1 MIALQCLGLI
11 PHFFGYDM
19 PTATP
24 LETLID
30 EPKDPKPIY
39 IKGKSDYVK
48 KPIPKNAIESIWKLM
63 IEGETLSMQWNPY
76 GGRMKEIS
84 PSETPF
90 PHRAGNLFLIQYFK
104 SWIDESPGDIE
115 RHVNF
120 SRSFHKFMTPYV
132 SNSPREA
139 FLNYRDADIGA
150 NHPSN
155 ATKFDVASSC
165 GSKYFKEN
173 FKILVSVKTKVD
185 PENFFRYE

>member
-115 RHVNF
+115 LHVNF
-120 SRSFHKFMTPYV
+120 SRSFQEFMMPYV

-155 ATKFDVASSC
+155 ATKFAYTILFSLLYFSSLF
-165 GSKYFKEN
+165 SY
-173 FKILVSVKTKVD
+173 
-185 PENFFRYE
+185 